1 MVATFQG
8 ESGRD
13 GESIPFKHRKAI
25 GLLAY
30 LAVTG
35 QPHSRDTLAT
45 LPWPDHDGSSAR
57 ANLRRALS
65 PLKRNLGNQALVID
79 QDQVGLNPRTELG
92 LDVDAFRTR
101 VAVGLGH
108 GRSSPELCADCGAAL
123 AEAAEIYSGALMAG
137 LQPTG

>member
-1 MVATFQG
+1 MANLSPSNAARPRLAG
-8 ESGRD
+8 LPGC
-13 GESIPFKHRKAI
+13 HRSAP
-25 GLLAY
+25 
-30 LAVTG
+30 
-35 QPHSRDTLAT
+35 QPRHSTT

-123 AEAAEIYSGALMAG
+123 AEAAEIYSGDLMAG